1 MISLCIITFYI
12 LYQKHKRTDWLNMI
26 DVCDRNPQG
35 QPSWFPGKPSLG
47 LLTNT
52 IMVSTYPDMCDGV
65 MESKIFIVYH
75 SPGGGDGEGK
85 ESRN

>member
-1 MISLCIITFYI
+1 M
-12 LYQKHKRTDWLNMI
+12 
-26 DVCDRNPQG
+26 CDQNPQG

-52 IMVSTYPDMCDGV
+52 IMVSTYRDMGDGV

-75 SPGGGDGEGK
+75 DPGPGVAK
-85 ESRN
+85 EKKA